1 MSSNTSFSTETSE
14 RYARALYEV
23 GKDSSDLEKIEIN
36 VKKFK
41 SLYDNNTEIKNF
53 IHNPTHVIEIQNK
66 ALNIVSEQL
75 SFSKN
80 LRNFFLLLIRKRR
93 IFFIK
98 KIIDSFLRLC
108 LKNRGEIKA
117 SLISSKELSPEELEN
132 ISKELS
138 SSMGSTIKFDYKVD
152 GGLIGGL
159 KLQLGSFMIDTSI
172 KNKLKK
178 YEQRMLE
185 N

>member
-1 MSSNTSFSTETSE
+1 MSTNTSFSTEASE

-23 GKDSSDLEKIEIN
+23 GQDSSDLEKIEIDI
-36 VKKFK
+36 KKFK
-41 SLYDNNTEIKNF
+41 SLYDNNIEIKNF

-66 ALNIVSEQL
+66 TLNIVSEQL

-152 GGLIGGL
+152 DGLIGGL

>member
-1 MSSNTSFSTETSE
+1 MSTNTSFSTEASE

-23 GKDSSDLEKIEIN
+23 GQDSSDLEKIEIDI
-36 VKKFK
+36 KKFK
-41 SLYDNNTEIKNF
+41 SLYDNNIEIKNF

-66 ALNIVSEQL
+66 TLNIVSEQL
-75 SFSKN
+75 GFSKN

-152 GGLIGGL
+152 DGLIGGL

>member
-1 MSSNTSFSTETSE
+1 MSTNTSFSTEASE

-23 GKDSSDLEKIEIN
+23 GKDSSDLEKIEID

-41 SLYDNNTEIKNF
+41 SLYDNNIEIKNF

-66 ALNIVSEQL
+66 TLNIVSEQL

-117 SLISSKELSPEELEN
+117 SLISSKELSPEELEK